1 MIIILNGTNIRFI
14 KISITFKVQ
23 DITDISRLIISILIN
38 TANITIVITV
48 YITINDANAVNIT
61 RFMVNTAEIN
71 STLSIKVI
79 IIINIAK
86 IYIQNDNGNSYNK
99 IYNEYYVIYRNF
111 K

>member
-1 MIIILNGTNIRFI
+1 MVIILSGTNIQLF
-14 KISITFKVQ
+14 KISITVNTQ
-23 DITDISRLIISILIN
+23 NIADISRLIIGISIN
-38 TANITIVITV
+38 TANITIVIVV
-48 YITINDANAVNIT
+48 YITINNTNTVNIT

-71 STLSIKVI
+71 NISSITMI

-99 IYNEYYVIYRNF
+99 IYHEYYVVYRNF